1 VQRSGSMTIR
11 HLASVVGV
19 GLVAIVACSK
29 DAVGPNGT
37 SIESILVEPSTATVS
52 VGASLT
58 LSAEVLDVNGNA
70 IESPHVSWASADA
83 SIAEVSPLGV
93 VTGRK
98 VGTVLIAA
106 SARGK
111 DAFSRITVN
120 PTPVASL
127 RLSPTHRAM
136 LVGQTVQLV
145 AEALDAGGNV
155 LAGRPVTWS
164 TSAASVAT
172 VTAAGV
178 VTAVA
183 DGAAII
189 TASSEGRSAV
199 ASITVAQVPVAS
211 VVVTPATSNV
221 VVGQSTQLS
230 AQLRDGSG
238 AIITGRAV
246 AWTSTSTTVVTVS
259 SNGLVTAIAP
269 GTATITATSEGR
281 SGSAT
286 VNVAARPVS
295 AVIVSPGQVTLFA
308 NQTVQLSALVTDD
321 RGQVLPG
328 KPVTFTSSSN
338 QVATVSSSGLVTGI
352 SAGTATITATSE
364 GATGT
369 ALVTITPDP
378 VAVVE
383 VAPSTAS
390 INVGQSIQLSAT
402 PRNIAGNPL
411 LGRTIVWSSGSPSLA
426 TVSSSGM
433 VTGVAAGNAII
444 VATVDGKQGSAVITV
459 RKVPVASVSVTPST
473 SAITAGQT
481 VTLAATTLDAS
492 GNTLV
497 GRVIGWSTSDNA
509 IATVSSSGVVTG
521 VSVGTAT
528 ITASSEGQ
536 SGIATVTVGAVPVAS
551 VTVSPAQAN
560 LTVGQVVPLVA
571 TAQDASGQVLTGRTV
586 TWSSASPSVA
596 TVSATGNVTGVAAG
610 SAVITATI
618 DGVMGS
624 ATVNVSQVPVAT
636 VTVAPATAN
645 VVIGQNVTLGATT
658 RDAAGNVLTGRV
670 VTWASG
676 ATSVATVSATGVV
689 TGVAPGTVTI
699 TATSEGQSGT
709 ATITVTSPPIDRI
722 VVTPVNPE
730 IDEGDTI
737 QMTATAYDANHNV
750 IPGVTFTW
758 TSSNTNRATV
768 TSTGLVRAIND
779 GNVTIRAAAGGK
791 SGSTTVKIND

>member
-1 VQRSGSMTIR
+1 VQRSRSMTIR
-11 HLASVVGV
+11 HFASVVGV

-246 AWTSTSTTVVTVS
+246 TWTSTSTTVVTVS

-352 SAGTATITATSE
+352 SAGTATITAMSE

-426 TVSSSGM
+426 TVSSSGT

-459 RKVPVASVSVTPST
+459 RNVPVASVSVTPST
-473 SAITAGQT
+473 SAIAAGQT

-497 GRVIGWSTSDNA
+497 GRVIGWSSSDNA

-551 VTVSPAQAN
+551 VTVSPAQTN
-560 LTVGQVVPLVA
+560 MTVGQVVPLVA

-737 QMTATAYDANHNV
+737 QMTATAYDANNNV

>member
-1 VQRSGSMTIR
+1 MTIR

-172 VTAAGV
+172 VTDAGV

-459 RKVPVASVSVTPST
+459 RNVPVASVSVTPST

-737 QMTATAYDANHNV
+737 QMTATAYDANNNV